1 VDNSR
6 YQQQRTEAIKAAA
19 AVFSEK
25 GFHGAST
32 KEIAERMGIK
42 QGSLYYYF
50 RSKEEALGEVCL
62 LGLEDYVERME
73 KIANSEQPFETKLM
87 ATLTSHLSSYRD
99 KNEALKV
106 YADERLYLPAD
117 KRTPLKE
124 LGSHY
129 RQLLEGIFEEGIR
142 EGVIRESIDCHFA
155 ALAVIGIC
163 RHHTEVHRLIAA
175 GFIRAAESA
184 PNHRSTNKSRCL
196 SGKKISC
203 ASIFLQTD
211 YLNKRRKKNGRTKS
225 NERDLAGWRHI
236 ARGSAANPSAER
248 CDNLVHR
255 LVGERQEHR
264 CRGA

>member
-1 VDNSR
+1 MPQTSDNSR
-6 YQQQRTEAIKAAA
+6 YQHQRLEAIKAAA

-25 GFHGAST
+25 GFHGSST
-32 KEIAERMGIK
+32 KDIAERMGIK

-73 KIANSEQPFETKLM
+73 KISSSEQPFEAKLM
-87 ATLTSHLSSYRD
+87 ATLTSHLSSFRD

-142 EGVIRESIDCHFA
+142 QGVIRDSIDCHFA

-163 RHHTEVHRLIAA
+163 NAWGELIVRDDDLDTFDIIQKCTDLLLH
-175 GFIRAAESA
+175 G
-184 PNHRSTNKSRCL
+184 L
-196 SGKKISC
+196 SE
-203 ASIFLQTD
+203 
-211 YLNKRRKKNGRTKS
+211 RRKVDRTT
-225 NERDLAGWRHI
+225 GQP
-236 ARGSAANPSAER
+236 ARADA
-248 CDNLVHR
+248 
-255 LVGERQEHR
+255 
-264 CRGA
+264 